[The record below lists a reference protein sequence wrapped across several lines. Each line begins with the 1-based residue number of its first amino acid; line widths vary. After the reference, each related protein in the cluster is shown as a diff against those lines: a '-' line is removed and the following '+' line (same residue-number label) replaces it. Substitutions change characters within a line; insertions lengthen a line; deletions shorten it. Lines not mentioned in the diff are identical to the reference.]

1 MSLRADSINANV
13 APMEHAAG
21 GPRGPITAAEV
32 AKIREDFPI
41 LARQVR
47 GKRLVYLDNGATTQ
61 KPNLVID
68 AQARV
73 YKELNANVHR
83 GVHFLSQES
92 TDAYEKSRR
101 KIARHLGVKDDAE
114 VIFTRGTTES
124 INLVSQSWGRANV
137 HEGDTVVVTRMEH
150 HSNFVPWQ
158 SLCIEKKANFRIW
171 ELNADLELDL
181 SALEDIL
188 KAGRVKLVAFTAM
201 SNVLGLITPVVEIA
215 ALAKKYGATVLVDAA
230 QAMGHLP
237 VNLKDWKD
245 VDFVAF
251 SAHKMCGPTGIG
263 ILWGRRKILE
273 SMPPFQFGGDMIL
286 QVGDE
291 KTSWNELPWK
301 FEAGTP
307 NYGDSIAFGFALDY
321 LGAIGMDRIAD
332 YETRLVHAARAKL
345 EAIPGVKVIAPRNVA
360 VHSGAVSFTTGHV
373 HPHDL
378 ATFLD
383 TEGLAIRAGHHCAQP
398 LMRKLGVIAT
408 NRASFS
414 FYNTE
419 EEVEFLASSV
429 SKAMEYF
436 R

>member
-1 MSLRADSINANV
+1 MSNPSGSFTPAEIARIRA
-13 APMEHAAG
+13 
-21 GPRGPITAAEV
+21 
-32 AKIREDFPI
+32 DFPI
-41 LARQVR
+41 LSREVR
-47 GKRLVYLDNGATTQ
+47 GKPLVYLDNGATTQ
-61 KPNLVID
+61 KPIQVIE

-101 KIARHLGVKDDAE
+101 KIARHLGLKDE
-114 VIFTRGTTES
+114 GEIIFNRGTTEA
-124 INLVSQSWGRANV
+124 INIVASSWGHANV
-137 HEGDTVVVTRMEH
+137 QEGDSVIVTRMEH

-158 SLCIEKKANFRIW
+158 SLCLAKKAKFVIW
-171 ELNADLELDL
+171 ELADDLTLHLEE
-181 SALEDIL
+181 LERL
-188 KAGRVKLVAFTAM
+188 LQAGKTKMVAFTAM
-201 SNVLGLITPVVEIA
+201 SNVLGTITPVKEIS
-215 ALAKKYGATVLVDAA
+215 ALAKKYGAAVLVDAA

-237 VNLKDWKD
+237 VDLTQWKD

-263 ILWGRRKILE
+263 VLWGRRKILE
-273 SMPPFQFGGDMIL
+273 AMPPYQFGGDMIL

-307 NYGDSIAFGFALDY
+307 NYGDSIAFGAALDY
-321 LGAIGMDRIAD
+321 LGSLSMGRIYE
-332 YETRLVHAARAKL
+332 YETELVRSARAKL
-345 EAIPGVKVIAPRNVA
+345 EAIPGVKVLAPKDISL
-360 VHSGAVSFTTGHV
+360 HGGAVSFTTGTV

-383 TEGLAIRAGHHCAQP
+383 AEGIAIRAGHHCAQP
-398 LMRKLGVIAT
+398 LMRKLQVIAT

-414 FYNTE
+414 FYNTK
-419 EEVEFLASSV
+419 EEVDQLAATV
-429 SKAMEYF
+429 KKAMEYF
-436 R
+436 G

>member
-1 MSLRADSINANV
+1 MSASAF
-13 APMEHAAG
+13 
-21 GPRGPITAAEV
+21 TAAEI
-32 AKIREDFPI
+32 ARIRADFPI
-41 LARQVR
+41 LSREVR
-47 GKRLVYLDNGATTQ
+47 GKPLVYLDNGATTQ
-61 KPNLVID
+61 KPIQVIE
-68 AQARV
+68 AQGRV

-101 KIARHLGVKDDAE
+101 KIARHLGLKDE
-114 VIFTRGTTES
+114 GEIIFARGTTEA
-124 INLVSQSWGRANV
+124 INLVASSWGQANV
-137 HEGDTVVVTRMEH
+137 NEGDQVIVTRMEH

-158 SLCIEKKANFRIW
+158 SLCLAKKAKFAIW
-171 ELNADLELDL
+171 ELAEDLTLDL
-181 SALEDIL
+181 SQLEALL
-188 KAGRVKLVAFTAM
+188 KAGKTKMVAFTAM
-201 SNVLGLITPVVEIA
+201 SNVLGTITPVKEIS

-237 VNLKDWKD
+237 VDLTEWGN

-263 ILWGRRKILE
+263 VLWGRRKILE
-273 SMPPFQFGGDMIL
+273 AMPPYQFGGDMIL

-307 NYGDSIAFGFALDY
+307 NYGDSIAFGIALDY
-321 LGAIGMDRIAD
+321 LGDIGMQRIYE
-332 YETRLVHAARAKL
+332 YETELVRSARSKL
-345 EAIPGVKVIAPRNVA
+345 EAIPGVKVLAPKDISL
-360 VHSGAVSFTTGHV
+360 HGGAVSFTTGTV

-383 TEGLAIRAGHHCAQP
+383 AEGIAIRAGHHCAQP
-398 LMRKLGVIAT
+398 LMRKLQVIAT

-414 FYNTE
+414 FYNTHA
-419 EEVEFLASSV
+419 EVDQLAATV
-429 SKAMEYF
+429 KKAMEYF
-436 R
+436 G

>member
-1 MSLRADSINANV
+1 MR
-13 APMEHAAG
+13 E
-21 GPRGPITAAEV
+21 PISPAEV
-32 AKIREDFPI
+32 ARIRQDFPI
-41 LARQVR
+41 LHRQVR
-47 GKRLVYLDNGATTQ
+47 GKPLVYLDNAATTQ
-61 KPNLVID
+61 KPIQVID

-101 KIARHLGVKDDAE
+101 KIARHVGVKDDAE
-114 VIFTRGTTES
+114 VIFTRGTTEAV
-124 INLVSQSWGRANV
+124 NLVAASYGRTNV
-137 HEGDTVVVTRMEH
+137 GAGDRVVVTRMEH

-158 SLCIEKKANFRIW
+158 SLALEKGAEFEIW
-171 ELNADLELDL
+171 ELTPDLTLDLNDLER
-181 SALEDIL
+181 IL
-188 KAGRVKLVAFTAM
+188 KKGRVKLLAFTAM
-201 SNVLGLITPVVEIA
+201 SNVLGLITPVREIS
-215 ALAKKYGATVLVDAA
+215 ALAKQYGATVLVDAA

-237 VNLKDWKD
+237 VSLADWPH

-263 ILWGRRKILE
+263 VLWGRRTLLE
-273 SMPPFQFGGDMIL
+273 AMPPFQFGGDMIL
-286 QVGDE
+286 QVGDQ

-321 LGAIGMDRIAD
+321 MGQIGMDRIAE
-332 YETRLVHAARAKL
+332 YETRLVHGARARL
-345 EAIPGVKVIAPRNVA
+345 ERIPGVKVLAPANPDL
-360 VHSGAVSFTTGHV
+360 HSGALSFTTGHV

-383 TEGLAIRAGHHCAQP
+383 AEGVAVRAGHHCAQP

-408 NRASFS
+408 SRASFS

-419 EEVEFLASSV
+419 EEVDRLAQV
-429 SKAMEYF
+429 VKQAMEYF
-436 R
+436 G